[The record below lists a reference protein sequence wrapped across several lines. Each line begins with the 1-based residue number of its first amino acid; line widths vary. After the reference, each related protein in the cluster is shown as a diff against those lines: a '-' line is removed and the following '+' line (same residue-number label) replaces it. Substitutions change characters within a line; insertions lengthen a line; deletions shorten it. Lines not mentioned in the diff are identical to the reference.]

1 MQSWPCL
8 SANRKGITMTEFQAR
23 VNDDNPDPRVAVALL
38 LDTSS
43 SMSGAP
49 IDALNEGYKLFIDE
63 VSTDP
68 LAKKRA
74 EVTVI
79 TFGGTAEIAVPF
91 SEGRDLIPTTFH
103 AGGGTPMGAALQLA
117 LSELEAQKAAYRA
130 AGLEYYRPWLFV
142 ITDGAPT
149 DGPTFAAVAPKVNQS
164 EQGKHVS
171 VFSVM
176 VGEHALATELSKL
189 SSVRPPVPLK
199 GLSFVELFS
208 WLSASLSQVSMSDP
222 PREHGADDDTQIPL
236 PPISGWANA

>member
-1 MQSWPCL
+1 
-8 SANRKGITMTEFQAR
+8 MTEFHAR

-49 IDALNEGYKLFIDE
+49 IDALNAGYELFIQE
-63 VSTDP
+63 VSNDP

-79 TFGGTAEIAVPF
+79 TFGGTAQIAVPF
-91 SEGRDLIPTTFH
+91 SEGRDLTPTRFH
-103 AGGGTPMGAALQLA
+103 ASGGTPLGAALQLA
-117 LSELEAQKAAYRA
+117 MSELEAQKAAYRA

-149 DGPTFAAVAPKVNQS
+149 DGPTFAQVAPEVNKA
-164 EQGKHVS
+164 EQGKHMS

-176 VGEHALATELSKL
+176 VGEGASATELAKL

-222 PREHGADDDTQIPL
+222 PREHGSGDDTQVPL
-236 PPISGWANA
+236 PSISGWANA